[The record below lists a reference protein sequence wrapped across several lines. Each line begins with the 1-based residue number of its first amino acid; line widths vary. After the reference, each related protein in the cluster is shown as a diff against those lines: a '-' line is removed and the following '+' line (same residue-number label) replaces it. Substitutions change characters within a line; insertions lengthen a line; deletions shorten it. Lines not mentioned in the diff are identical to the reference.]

1 MFGVRIFLVLSL
13 AVVSSASTHSDLL
26 NIAFDAIARASTSS
40 QVLSLDLTSVILLLV
55 LKLIIAFIQWVNG
68 VASARS
74 LSISL
79 SGLGQAGGL
88 CVVKY
93 SLGAEDEDMLECFTR

>member
-1 MFGVRIFLVLSL
+1 MFTFRIFSVLSL
-13 AVVSSASTHSDLL
+13 ALVSSASTHSDLL

-68 VASARS
+68 VSSARS
-74 LSISL
+74 LSNSL
-79 SGLGQAGGL
+79 SEFGQAGGL
-88 CVVKY
+88 CAVKY
-93 SLGAEDEDMLECFTR
+93 SLGTEDMMECFKR